1 MMRISGMGLFLR
13 RIAAI
18 LVGIALSGRLRSWR
32 RRLCHLGQLSVL
44 LCLTRPSCRLV
55 EGFEPFRVEF

>member
-1 MMRISGMGLFLR
+1 MRISGRGLFRR

-18 LVGIALSGRLRSWR
+18 LVGSALSGRLRSWR
-32 RRLCHLGQLSVL
+32 RRLCRLGQLSVL

-55 EGFEPFRVEF
+55 EGFEPF